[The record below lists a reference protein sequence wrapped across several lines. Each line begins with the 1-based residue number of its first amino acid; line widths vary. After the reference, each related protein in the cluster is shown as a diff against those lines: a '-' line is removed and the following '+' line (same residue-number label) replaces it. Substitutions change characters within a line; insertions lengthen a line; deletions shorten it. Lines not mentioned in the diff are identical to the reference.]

1 MCSGNDGCVAGMD
14 VLLRGG
20 MDVVLARGSG
30 GSGEQGI
37 FAVCGGQPAAINQ
50 SGPFGRVI
58 DATPLA
64 ASDGANPLA
73 FLRCG
78 LGAGYSYRRASAGY
92 ILDACRAGMKVVRI
106 EKA

>member
-1 MCSGNDGCVAGMD
+1 MGGVAGMD
-14 VLLRGG
+14 VILRGG
-20 MDVVLARGSG
+20 MDVLRARGSG

-37 FAVCGGQPAAINQ
+37 FAVWGQPAAINQ

-58 DATPLA
+58 DATPPA
-64 ASDGANPLA
+64 VSDGANPLA

>member
-1 MCSGNDGCVAGMD
+1 MTGRGNDVGAVREWTWCCAGEWTCCVVGMD
-14 VLLRGG
+14 VMLRGG
-20 MDVVLARGSG
+20 MDVLRARGSG

-37 FAVCGGQPAAINQ
+37 FAVWGQSTAINQ

-78 LGAGYSYRRASAGY
+78 
-92 ILDACRAGMKVVRI
+92 
-106 EKA
+106 